1 MAKQFQKDLTSAE
14 LKTAMNEGRR
24 LSSLTPKTKAW
35 IQGRLL
41 EDTSIKPK
49 NKIEKAADSM
59 TKTSGSLVN
68 WVKKNPLETALL
80 FTGAVGL
87 TRGAVKFIGKKYG
100 KKAIKKLQEGG
111 FKEYIKDILK
121 KGKDK
126 ESVIS
131 KKTPPVQRSGVD
143 KIIKKKTP
151 TPPVQRSGVDK
162 LKIAKQ
168 KVNNSKQIKNL
179 NLSFDDKQKVI
190 QEMAKGDNKNLA
202 AAFTKVLRGNGKK
215 KSVISKPTNTK
226 SKVVKKETKSK
237 TVKTEK
243 PKVVDTK
250 KPKELSVQETLT
262 RVPSLKKSTTKQTTK
277 PKKTTTTKPK
287 VSKDTKILLTRRLIK
302 DFKNNS
308 QSITKQINSSNMDSL
323 KKKELINTLQDTVN
337 FLKKN
342 PTSTINVALKQGAG
356 INNPLKILKK
366 GGLIKKNIGGTV
378 LKDIPAGNKGLPNL
392 PTSVRNNMG
401 YKKKGGT
408 IKRSKGGLL
417 GVGKAL
423 RGFGAVARKK
433 GGKIAY

>member
-59 TKTSGSLVN
+59 TKTSGGIVN

-80 FTGAVGL
+80 FTGAAGL

-100 KKAIKKLQEGG
+100 KKAVKKLQEGG
-111 FKEYIKDILK
+111 FKEDIKDILK

-131 KKTPPVQRSGVD
+131 KKTPPVQRSGVE
-143 KIIKKKTP
+143 KIIKNKTP
-151 TPPVQRSGVDK
+151 TPPVQRSGVEK

-168 KVNNSKQIKNL
+168 KVNDSKQIKNL

-226 SKVVKKETKSK
+226 TKVVKKETKPK

-250 KPKELSVQETLT
+250 KTKELSVQETLA
-262 RVPSLKKSTTKQTTK
+262 RIPSLKKPTTKQTTK
-277 PKKTTTTKPK
+277 PKQTKTTKPK

-308 QSITKQINSSNMDSL
+308 QSITKQINSSDMDSL
-323 KKKELINTLQDTVN
+323 KKKELISTLQDTVN
-337 FLKKN
+337 FLRKN

-356 INNPLKILKK
+356 IKNPLKILKK

-392 PTSVRNNMG
+392 PTNVRNKMG
-401 YKKKGGT
+401 FKKKGGT

>member
-59 TKTSGSLVN
+59 TKTSGGIVN

-80 FTGAVGL
+80 FTGAAGL

-100 KKAIKKLQEGG
+100 KKAVKKLQEGG
-111 FKEYIKDILK
+111 FKEDIKDILK

-131 KKTPPVQRSGVD
+131 KKTPPVQRSGVE
-143 KIIKKKTP
+143 KIIKNKTP
-151 TPPVQRSGVDK
+151 TPPVQRSGVEK

-168 KVNNSKQIKNL
+168 KVNDSKQIKNL

-226 SKVVKKETKSK
+226 TKVVKKETKPK

-250 KPKELSVQETLT
+250 KTKELSVQETLA
-262 RVPSLKKSTTKQTTK
+262 RIPSLKKSTTKTDAG
-277 PKKTTTTKPK
+277 PK
-287 VSKDTKILLTRRLIK
+287 LTQVQQLY
-302 DFKNNS
+302 
-308 QSITKQINSSNMDSL
+308 
-323 KKKELINTLQDTVN
+323 KK
-337 FLKKN
+337 FR
-342 PTSTINVALKQGAG
+342 
-356 INNPLKILKK
+356 NNPRGVINAIDKLNISPTAKARLRQEVQSYSPSLADRKKLGLKK
-366 GGLIKKNIGGTV
+366 GGLIKKSVGGG
-378 LKDIPAGNKGLPNL
+378 LRDIPAGNKGLPNL
-392 PTSVRNNMG
+392 PTAVRNKMG
-401 YKKKGGT
+401 FKKKGG
-408 IKRSKGGLL
+408 IVRRSKGGFL
-417 GVGKAL
+417 GAGKAL
-423 RGFGAVARKK
+423 RGQGAVMRKK
-433 GGKIAY
+433 GGKIAR

>member
-59 TKTSGSLVN
+59 TKTSGGIVN

-80 FTGAVGL
+80 FTGAAGL

-100 KKAIKKLQEGG
+100 KKAVKKLQEGG
-111 FKEYIKDILK
+111 FKEDIKDILK

-131 KKTPPVQRSGVD
+131 KKTPPVQRSGVE
-143 KIIKKKTP
+143 KIIKNKTP
-151 TPPVQRSGVDK
+151 TPPVQRSGVEK

-168 KVNNSKQIKNL
+168 KVNDSKQIKNL

-226 SKVVKKETKSK
+226 TKVVKKETKPK

-250 KPKELSVQETLT
+250 KTKELSVQETLA
-262 RVPSLKKSTTKQTTK
+262 RIPSLKKPTTKQTTK
-277 PKKTTTTKPK
+277 PKQTKTTKPK

-308 QSITKQINSSNMDSL
+308 QSITKQINSSDMDSL
-323 KKKELINTLQDTVN
+323 KKKELISTLQDTVN
-337 FLKKN
+337 LLRKN

-356 INNPLKILKK
+356 IKNPLKILKK

-392 PTSVRNNMG
+392 PTNVRNKMG
-401 YKKKGGT
+401 FKKKGGT

>member
-59 TKTSGSLVN
+59 TKTSGGIVN

-80 FTGAVGL
+80 FTGAAGL

-100 KKAIKKLQEGG
+100 KKAVKKLQEGG
-111 FKEYIKDILK
+111 FKEDIKDILK

-143 KIIKKKTP
+143 KIVKKKKS

-162 LKIAKQ
+162 LKIAEQ
-168 KVNNSKQIKNL
+168 KVNDSKQIKNL
-179 NLSFDDKQKVI
+179 NLSFDDKQKIVKQI
-190 QEMAKGDNKNLA
+190 AEDDKKTISTALTQ
-202 AAFTKVLRGNGKK
+202 VLRKNGKK
-215 KSVISKPTNTK
+215 KSVINKPTNTK
-226 SKVVKKETKSK
+226 TKVVKKETKPK

-250 KPKELSVQETLT
+250 KTKELSVQETLA
-262 RVPSLKKSTTKQTTK
+262 RIPSLKKPTTKQTTK
-277 PKKTTTTKPK
+277 PKQTKTKKPK

-308 QSITKQINSSNMDSL
+308 QSITKQINSSDMDSL
-323 KKKELINTLQDTVN
+323 KKKELISTLQDTVN
-337 FLKKN
+337 FLRKN

-392 PTSVRNNMG
+392 PTNVRNRMG
-401 YKKKGGT
+401 FKKKGGT
-408 IKRSKGGLL
+408 IKRNKGGLL

>member
-59 TKTSGSLVN
+59 TKTSGGIVN

-80 FTGAVGL
+80 FTGAAGL

-100 KKAIKKLQEGG
+100 KKAVKKLQEGG
-111 FKEYIKDILK
+111 FKEDIKDILK

-131 KKTPPVQRSGVD
+131 KKTPPVQRSGVE
-143 KIIKKKTP
+143 
-151 TPPVQRSGVDK
+151 K

-168 KVNNSKQIKNL
+168 KVNDSKQIKNL

-226 SKVVKKETKSK
+226 TKVVKKETKPK

-250 KPKELSVQETLT
+250 KTKELSVQETLA
-262 RVPSLKKSTTKQTTK
+262 RIPSLKKPTTKQTTK
-277 PKKTTTTKPK
+277 PKQTKTTKPK

-308 QSITKQINSSNMDSL
+308 QSITKQINSSDMDSL
-323 KKKELINTLQDTVN
+323 KKKELISTLQDTVN
-337 FLKKN
+337 FLRKN

-356 INNPLKILKK
+356 IKNPLKILKK

-392 PTSVRNNMG
+392 PTNVRNKMG
-401 YKKKGGT
+401 FKKKGGT

>member
-111 FKEYIKDILK
+111 FKEDIKDILK

>member
-111 FKEYIKDILK
+111 FKEDIKDILK

-162 LKIAKQ
+162 LKIAEQ
-168 KVNNSKQIKNL
+168 KVNDSKQIKNL

>member
-59 TKTSGSLVN
+59 TKTSGGIVN

-80 FTGAVGL
+80 FTGAAGL

-100 KKAIKKLQEGG
+100 KKAVKKLQEGG
-111 FKEYIKDILK
+111 FKEDIKDILK

-143 KIIKKKTP
+143 K
-151 TPPVQRSGVDK
+151 

-168 KVNNSKQIKNL
+168 KVNDSKQIKNL

-226 SKVVKKETKSK
+226 TKVVKKETKPK

-250 KPKELSVQETLT
+250 KTKELSVQETLA
-262 RVPSLKKSTTKQTTK
+262 RIPSLKKPTTKQTTK
-277 PKKTTTTKPK
+277 PKQTKTTKPK

-308 QSITKQINSSNMDSL
+308 QSITKQINSSDMDSL
-323 KKKELINTLQDTVN
+323 KKKELISTLQDTVN
-337 FLKKN
+337 FLRKN

-356 INNPLKILKK
+356 IKNPLKILKK

-392 PTSVRNNMG
+392 PTNVRNKMG
-401 YKKKGGT
+401 FKKKGGT